1 MTLSCKWITDKAG
14 PLVCS
19 TGQFSCSWSICASGT
34 ECPGALSGHMKW
46 PETTAV
52 ALVESRRPERCS

>member
-1 MTLSCKWITDKAG
+1 MTLGCKWITDEAG
-14 PLVCS
+14 PLVRR
-19 TGQFSCSWSICASGT
+19 TGQFSYSWSICRSGV
-34 ECPGALSGHMKW
+34 ECPGAPSGHMKW